1 MNSSFISSMLLTKNA
16 WEDFFPGTSS
26 NVLQKTE
33 YTSWQTVSGT
43 NVHITNCFFRSITSS
58 SNGGAVCCTSATYF
72 LVESST
78 FLTCK
83 TTGGYGGAIYFSYSS
98 GQCVLHKVCGNDC
111 ITTNTG
117 GSKHGQF
124 AYISVYNTDSSKNYI
139 NYSSITRCVNVIQNS
154 WYNVCLFNGK
164 NCCPSMNI
172 SMNQCDG
179 RSAICLHP
187 YTASS
192 NALCSLTYSTFA
204 DNKAP
209 QYNCITL
216 YGKCPNHEIK
226 YCNIIR
232 NTQNGG
238 SEGIIWIDNSMT
250 IENSC
255 ILENTAT
262 YIFYTSYTITLS
274 NCTVDKTSRS
284 GSLIIQNTVT
294 KSFIHAL
301 NHISTWNCH
310 SEYDAVGI
318 LTPITPLHSSSKTV
332 QNRYYTYNNMFL
344 CQPYLKH
351 LVSLIFVFMFNF
363 ITPNPS
369 VYS

>member
-1 MNSSFISSMLLTKNA
+1 MNNTLFTSILHTKNA
-16 WEDFFPGTSS
+16 WDDFFPGTGT
-26 NVLQKTE
+26 NVLQNE
-33 YTSWQTVSGT
+33 YTSWQNVSGT
-43 NVHITNCFFRSITSS
+43 NVHITDCLFRSITSS
-58 SNGGAVCCTSATYF
+58 SNGGAVYCTSATYF
-72 LVESST
+72 LVESTT
-78 FLTCK
+78 FFTCK
-83 TTGGYGGAIYFSYSS
+83 ATSSYGGAIYFYNTNN

-111 ITTNTG
+111 IA
-117 GSKHGQF
+117 SSGQF
-124 AYISVYNTDSSKNYI
+124 VYNYVYNMDSSKNYI
-139 NYSSITRCVNVIQNS
+139 NYSSITRCVNQNKGS
-154 WYNVCLFNGK
+154 WYTVCLVNGK

-209 QYNCITL
+209 QYNCIGL
-216 YGKCPNHEIK
+216 WNKCPNHEIK
-226 YCNIIR
+226 YCNILR
-232 NTQNGG
+232 NTQYLNK
-238 SEGIIWIDNSMT
+238 EGIIRVENSMT

-255 ILENTAT
+255 ILENNAT
-262 YIFYTSYTITLS
+262 YIFYTAYTITLS

-301 NHISTWNCH
+301 NHISTWKCH

-318 LTPITPLHSSSKTV
+318 LTPITPLHSSSKTM
-332 QNRYYTYNNMFL
+332 QNCYTYNNMFL
-344 CQPYLKH
+344 CQPFLKH
-351 LVSLIFVFMFNF
+351 FVSLMFVFMFNF
-363 ITPNPS
+363 IIPNPS
-369 VYS
+369 VYF